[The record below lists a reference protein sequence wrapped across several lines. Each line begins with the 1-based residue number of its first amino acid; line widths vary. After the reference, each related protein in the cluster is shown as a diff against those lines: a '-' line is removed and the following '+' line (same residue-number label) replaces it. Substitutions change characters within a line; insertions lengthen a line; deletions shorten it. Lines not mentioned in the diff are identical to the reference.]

1 MSRYIALIPLAC
13 LTKQAVKGI
22 LADIETKPAP
32 DAPSVKH
39 LRSLADLTE
48 NMLVLELEAASKD
61 EINKWLAHFNLRPS
75 SILRIEMESQ
85 QGVSKD
91 II

>member
-1 MSRYIALIPLAC
+1 MPRYIALIPLAC

-22 LADIETKPAP
+22 LANVETQPVL

-39 LRSLADLTE
+39 IRSLADLTE
-48 NMLVLELEAASKD
+48 NMLLLEFEGPSKKEAV
-61 EINKWLAHFNLRPS
+61 KWLAHFNLRPS
-75 SILRIEMESQ
+75 SLLRIELESQ

-91 II
+91 IF

>member
-1 MSRYIALIPLAC
+1 MPRYIATVPLAC

-22 LADIETKPAP
+22 LANIETQPAP
-32 DAPSVKH
+32 TAPNVKH
-39 LRSLADLTE
+39 VRSLADLTE

-61 EINKWLAHFNLRPS
+61 EVNKWLAYFNLRPS
-75 SILRIEMESQ
+75 SVLRIELESQ
-85 QGVSKD
+85 RGISKD